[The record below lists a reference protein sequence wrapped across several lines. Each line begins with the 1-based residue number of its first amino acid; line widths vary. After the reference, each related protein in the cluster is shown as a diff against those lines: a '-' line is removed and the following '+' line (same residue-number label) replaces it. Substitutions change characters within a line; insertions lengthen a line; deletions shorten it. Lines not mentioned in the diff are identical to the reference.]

1 MRTCNFL
8 LILSCILICHLSAYS
23 QVNRDSCWAH
33 MVVMLQK
40 GMALSPQVTAKLIEI
55 GGKQNRRLDSLNA
68 RKSLTV
74 DERGRELNRIR
85 QAFFD
90 RMRSILTPSQW
101 QEYRQMLE
109 DRKSSYLVDR
119 KDKKIQLRELDQN

>member
-1 MRTCNFL
+1 
-8 LILSCILICHLSAYS
+8 
-23 QVNRDSCWAH
+23 